1 MHRFGVPAFVAIL
14 FGIFAG
20 CSFAQKAADNQDL
33 TADELSVNAS
43 RKLRRGCE
51 TLSKVRRGLHGTDRM
66 KAVFKR
72 RHDAEVPAAPAQFPE
87 KVWELGVARGGQSAV
102 GGDDICGEQ
111 VIAGE
116 AVEAIEP
123 AEAAA
128 QRDAG
133 DTPWPKTNRPS
144 WPA

>member
-1 MHRFGVPAFVAIL
+1 
-14 FGIFAG
+14 
-20 CSFAQKAADNQDL
+20 
-33 TADELSVNAS
+33 
-43 RKLRRGCE
+43 
-51 TLSKVRRGLHGTDRM
+51 M

-72 RHDAEVPAAPAQFPE
+72 RHDAEVPAASAQFPE
-87 KVWELGVARGGQSAV
+87 KVRVLGVARGEQSAV
-102 GGDDICGEQ
+102 GGGDISGEQ

-116 AVEAIEP
+116 AVEAMEP
-123 AEAAA
+123 AQAAA